1 MDIPSSSMRE
11 LAQQLV
17 KLEAASPSAPHSP
30 EHAAVRVCEKLRIS
44 LTRFVGADGFAS
56 LMRRSLALARTEVPS
71 LQNIKVNPDGAL
83 EGLEERANGA
93 SHEGGEAAIAIAKHL
108 LRLLATF
115 VGEPMTL
122 RLVREAWPSL
132 NE

>member
-1 MDIPSSSMRE
+1 MRE
-11 LAQQLV
+11 LAQQLLT
-17 KLEAASPSAPHSP
+17 LEAASQSASDSQ

-44 LTRFVGADGFAS
+44 LTRFVGAVGFAS

-83 EGLEERANGA
+83 EGFEELANEA
-93 SHEGGEAAIAIAKHL
+93 SHEGCEAAMAIARHL
-108 LRLLATF
+108 LTLLATF

-122 RLVREAWPSL
+122 RLVFTVADEL
-132 NE
+132 KLTVIKE

>member
-11 LAQQLV
+11 LAQQLLT
-17 KLEAASPSAPHSP
+17 LEAASPSASHSQA
-30 EHAAVRVCEKLRIS
+30 HAAVRVCEKLRVS

-71 LQNIKVNPDGAL
+71 LQNVNINPDGAL
-83 EGLEERANGA
+83 GGLEELANRA
-93 SHEGGEAAIAIAKHL
+93 SHEGSDAAIAIARHL
-108 LRLLATF
+108 LTLLSTF

-132 NE
+132 DE